1 MKRIISS
8 LCTVLLAISAIGQNT
23 TFKVGD
29 LTYEITSANTVEV
42 HDCATSA
49 TSVTIPE
56 TIVNT
61 DDGITYNVTSIGS
74 NAFWSCYNIS
84 SIEIPNS
91 ITSIGASA
99 FVSCTTMTN
108 IIIPNSVT
116 SIGNNAFQNC
126 NKLSSIT
133 LSNTLTSIG
142 SSTFRTC
149 SSLISIVIPN
159 SVTSI
164 SSQAFLDCLSLTS
177 VTLPENSIIAINA
190 FDNAGKRD
198 TINGVVYA
206 GNDTLN
212 VSNYKFTNTGF
223 ITFYLANQSYQATEA
238 SVEYCDKNKSGALSI
253 PESIIHNGVS
263 LPITVIK
270 GKAFYNCKYLTSI
283 TIPNTI
289 KIIGTAGNTSGA
301 FENCSELKSIIIG
314 KNVEYIGKYAF
325 RTCKKLETITCL
337 AKIAPIF
344 GDDVFSNQANAN
356 KTLFVPYGSNYDSWQ
371 NIPYLK
377 KTNYL
382 IQEND
387 TVTLQSDFMITNKVG
402 LINNGVLRIPYG
414 KQLIDTTNSVITGI
428 IEIETPILPTDKWS
442 FVGAPLS
449 NYKLEAIKP
458 GTRDVAVSTFDYTTG
473 NWSNEWATI
482 ETPIG
487 TGEGFFLW
495 SFANEPTVFTTD
507 SESGLQN
514 YSLNNAQE
522 IVLTKN
528 LTTYQNGNWFAL
540 ANPYTFKLDVDSIIS
555 QNKTKIQGQDGIYK
569 LNNSGEFQYITE
581 GEINVTEGFF
591 LNYTN
596 SGKDTVRFS
605 KTQRKKN
612 AKTEKKKEYIT
623 LKLQDKERE
632 TQLYFSHN
640 EKAKTNYDIFDANKL
655 FSLTEITEPYF
666 LTDGVALVK
675 EEVDKLPYTATLNV
689 RSAESKEVKFIIDN
703 IPEDIAVFLL
713 DNGQEILMNNSA
725 EYTTTITEG
734 ENAERFQLLVK
745 KQQRL
750 EQIKTNEITI
760 RNQNR
765 EIYIETSL
773 DNLQVKVFNSL
784 GQEIFSTKEKIFT
797 LNKLSAGAY
806 LIKAYNKNTIQT
818 AKIIIK

>member
-1 MKRIISS
+1 MKKIVFLFFALLLANFVIGQETFQIGNLTYKISS
-8 LCTVLLAISAIGQNT
+8 S
-23 TFKVGD
+23 
-29 LTYEITSANTVEV
+29 NTVEV
-42 HDCATSA
+42 HYCEDSA

-56 TIVNT
+56 SVIDTNNNT
-61 DDGITYNVTSIGS
+61 TYNVTSIGEKAFQYNYS
-74 NAFWSCYNIS
+74 LEQVEIPNSVTIIGNNAFHNCTKLEEI
-84 SIEIPNS
+84 IIPNS
-91 ITSIGASA
+91 ITTIGNNAFQKCNKLPSITLSNTLNSIGSNAFLDCSA
-99 FVSCTTMTN
+99 LSS

-116 SIGNNAFQNC
+116 SIAH
-126 NKLSSIT
+126 
-133 LSNTLTSIG
+133 
-142 SSTFRTC
+142 
-149 SSLISIVIPN
+149 
-159 SVTSI
+159 
-164 SSQAFLDCLSLTS
+164 QAFANCSSLTS
-177 VTLPENSIIAINA
+177 VTLPENATIAINA
-190 FDNAGKRD
+190 FENAGKRD

-223 ITFYLANQSYQATEA
+223 ITFYLNNQSYQTTEA
-238 SVEYCDKNKSGALSI
+238 SVEYCDRSKSGAFTIPNSI
-253 PESIIHNGVS
+253 THNGVS
-263 LPITVIK
+263 LPVTIIK
-270 GKAFYNCKYLTSI
+270 DNAFANCTNLISISMGNNIKFIDDEAFYGSSNLDSFI
-283 TIPNTI
+283 
-289 KIIGTAGNTSGA
+289 
-301 FENCSELKSIIIG
+301 
-314 KNVEYIGKYAF
+314 
-325 RTCKKLETITCL
+325 CL
-337 AKIAPIF
+337 AKTAPKL
-344 GDDVFSNQANAN
+344 GSQVFKSTSSSR
-356 KTLFVPYGSNYDSWQ
+356 KLTIPYGSNYVTWQ
-371 NIPYLK
+371 DAITWK

-387 TVTLQSDFMITNKVG
+387 TVSLESDFMITSKVG

-449 NYKLEAIKP
+449 DYKLEAIKP

-507 SESGLQN
+507 SENDLQN

-522 IVLTKN
+522 IIVTKN

-569 LNNSGEFQYITE
+569 LNNNGEFQYITE

-591 LNYTN
+591 LNYAN

-689 RSAESKEVKFIIDN
+689 RSAESKEIKFRVDN
-703 IPEDIAVFLL
+703 IPEDITVFLL
-713 DNGQEILMNNSA
+713 DNKQEILMNNGE

-734 ENAERFQLLVK
+734 ENTERFQLLVK

-750 EQIKTNEITI
+750 EQIKTNEIAI
-760 RNQNR
+760 KNNNR

-773 DNLQVKVFNSL
+773 DDLQVKVFNSL
-784 GQEIFSTKEKIFT
+784 GQEIFSTTDKIFT
-797 LNKLSAGAY
+797 LNQLPAGTY
-806 LIKAYNKNTIQT
+806 LIKAYCKSAIQT

>member
-1 MKRIISS
+1 MKRLISS
-8 LCTVLLAISAIGQNT
+8 LCAVLLTISAISQNPFT
-23 TFKVGD
+23 VGD

-42 HDCATSA
+42 HDCDTYATA
-49 TSVTIPE
+49 VTIPE
-56 TIVNT
+56 SIVYPPNNET
-61 DDGITYNVTSIGS
+61 TYSVTAIGS
-74 NAFWSCYNIS
+74 NAFWSCYNLS

-142 SSTFRTC
+142 SSTFRNC
-149 SSLISIVIPN
+149 SSLSSIIIPN

-177 VTLPENSIIAINA
+177 VTLPENATIAINA

-198 TINGVVYA
+198 TINGVVYS

-212 VSNYKFTNTGF
+212 VSNYKFTNIGF
-223 ITFYLANQSYQATEA
+223 LTFHLGNETYQTTEA
-238 SVEYCDKNKSGALSI
+238 SIEYCDRNKIGAFII
-253 PESIIHNGVS
+253 PESITRNGVS
-263 LPITVIK
+263 LSTTVIK
-270 GKAFYNCKYLTSI
+270 DNAFANCRELTSI
-283 TIPNTI
+283 TIGKEI
-289 KIIGTAGNTSGA
+289 KNIEDAAFYNCSKLDSIICLATTAPKLGSQVFNNTS
-301 FENCSELKSIIIG
+301 N
-314 KNVEYIGKYAF
+314 N
-325 RTCKKLETITCL
+325 RKLIT
-337 AKIAPIF
+337 P
-344 GDDVFSNQANAN
+344 FS
-356 KTLFVPYGSNYDSWQ
+356 SNYSFWKSY
-371 NIPYLK
+371 ITWS
-377 KTNYL
+377 KTYYL

-387 TVTLQSDFMITNKVG
+387 TITLESDFMITRKVG

-414 KQLIDTTNSVITGI
+414 KQLIDTTNGVITGI

-449 NYKLEAIKP
+449 DYKLEVIKP

-522 IVLTKN
+522 IIATKN

-569 LNNSGEFQYITE
+569 LNNNGEFQYITE

-591 LNYTN
+591 LNYAN

-605 KTQRKKN
+605 KTQRKRN

-632 TQLYFSHN
+632 TQLLFSHN

-689 RSAESKEVKFIIDN
+689 RSAESKEVQFRVDN
-703 IPEDIAVFLL
+703 IPENITVFLL

-750 EQIKTNEITI
+750 EEIKTNEIAI
-760 RNQNR
+760 KNNNR

>member
-1 MKRIISS
+1 MKKIIS
-8 LCTVLLAISAIGQNT
+8 LLGIMLLAISAIGQNPFT
-23 TFKVGD
+23 IGD
-29 LTYEITSANTVEV
+29 LTYEITSSNTVKV
-42 HDCATSA
+42 TDCNPSA
-49 TSVTIPE
+49 ISITIPENVTIPNDE
-56 TIVNT
+56 AN
-61 DDGITYNVTSIGS
+61 YSVT
-74 NAFWSCYNIS
+74 A
-84 SIEIPNS
+84 
-91 ITSIGASA
+91 IGASA
-99 FVSCTTMTN
+99 FYGCYSLEEVYLPNSITTIENEAFQNCTKLEE

-116 SIGNNAFQNC
+116 SIGNNAFDKC

-133 LSNTLTSIG
+133 LSNTLASLG
-142 SSTFRTC
+142 SNVFLNC
-149 SSLISIVIPN
+149 SSLTSIVIPN

-164 SSQAFLDCLSLTS
+164 SSQAFYNCKSLTS
-177 VTLPENSIIAINA
+177 VTLPENATIAINA

-198 TINGVVYA
+198 TINGIVYA
-206 GNDTLN
+206 GNDTIS
-212 VSNYKFTNTGF
+212 VGENYKFTNTGF
-223 ITFYLANQSYQATEA
+223 ITFYLADDTYYTTEA
-238 SVEYCDKNKSGALSI
+238 SVEDCDTEKSGALTIPDSI
-253 PESIIHNGVS
+253 TYNGNTYPV
-263 LPITVIK
+263 TFIK
-270 GKAFYNCKYLTSI
+270 GKAFYNCEDLTSI
-283 TIPNTI
+283 IIPNTV
-289 KIIGTAGNTSGA
+289 KIIGTSGNTSGA
-301 FENCSELKSIIIG
+301 FENCKNLKSITIG
-314 KNVEYIGKYAF
+314 SNVEYIGKYAF
-325 RTCKKLETITCL
+325 RMCKNLETITCF
-337 AKIAPIF
+337 ASIAPLF
-344 GDDVFSNQANAN
+344 GSDVFSNGANAN
-356 KTLFVPYGSNYDSWQ
+356 KTINIPFSSDYTSWQ
-371 NIPYLK
+371 SIPYLK
-377 KTNYL
+377 KTNYV
-382 IQEND
+382 IQEKD
-387 TVTLQSDFMITNKVG
+387 TATLNSDFTITTTIG
-402 LINNGVLRIPYG
+402 LINKGVLRIPYG
-414 KQLIDTTNSVITGI
+414 KQLINETNENISGI
-428 IEIETPILPTDKWS
+428 IEVETDILSNTTWS

-449 NYKLEAIKP
+449 DYKLEAIKP

-522 IVLTKN
+522 IIVTKN

-569 LNNSGEFQYITE
+569 LNNNGEFQYITE

-591 LNYTN
+591 LNYAN

-605 KTQRKKN
+605 KTQRKRN

-689 RSAESKEVKFIIDN
+689 RSAESKEVQFRVDN
-703 IPEDIAVFLL
+703 IPEDITVFLL

-750 EQIKTNEITI
+750 EEIKTNEIAI
-760 RNQNR
+760 KNNNR

>member
-1 MKRIISS
+1 MKKIVF
-8 LCTVLLAISAIGQNT
+8 LFFALLLTNLVIGQE
-23 TFKVGD
+23 TFQIGVLIYKV
-29 LTYEITSANTVEV
+29 TSENTVEV
-42 HDCATSA
+42 NDCETSA
-49 TSVTIPE
+49 TSVIIPE
-56 TIVNT
+56 NVINPNN
-61 DDGITYNVTSIGS
+61 GINYNVTSIGYK
-74 NAFWSCYNIS
+74 AFYSCYNLS

-91 ITSIGASA
+91 VTQIGANA

-108 IIIPNSVT
+108 ITIPNSVT
-116 SIGNNAFQNC
+116 TIGNNAFQGC
-126 NKLSSIT
+126 NNLSSIT
-133 LSNTLTSIG
+133 LSNTLNSIG
-142 SSTFRTC
+142 NNTFRNCINLTT
-149 SSLISIVIPN
+149 IVIPN

-164 SSQAFLDCLSLTS
+164 ASQAFLDCSSLTS
-177 VTLPENSIIAINA
+177 VTLPENATIAINA

-223 ITFYLANQSYQATEA
+223 LTFHLGDETYQATEA
-238 SVEYCDKNKSGALSI
+238 SIEYCDREKSGAFFI
-253 PESIIHNGVS
+253 PDSIIINCNS
-263 LPITVIK
+263 LPTTVIK
-270 GKAFYNCKYLTSI
+270 DDAFANCTKLTSI
-283 TIPNTI
+283 TIGKEI
-289 KIIGTAGNTSGA
+289 KNIEDAA
-301 FENCSELKSIIIG
+301 FYNCSKLDSII
-314 KNVEYIGKYAF
+314 
-325 RTCKKLETITCL
+325 CL
-337 AKIAPIF
+337 ATTAPKL
-344 GDDVFSNQANAN
+344 GSQVFNETSNNRKLITPFSSNYNFWKYYITWN
-356 KTLFVPYGSNYDSWQ
+356 KTY
-371 NIPYLK
+371 
-377 KTNYL
+377 YL

-387 TVTLQSDFMITNKVG
+387 TVTLESDFIITNKVG

-428 IEIETPILPTDKWS
+428 IEVETPILDNTKWS

-449 NYKLEAIKP
+449 DYKLEAIKP

-482 ETPIG
+482 ESPIG

-514 YSLNNAQE
+514 YSLNNTQE
-522 IVLTKN
+522 IIVTKN
-528 LTTYQNGNWFAL
+528 LTTYQSGNWFAL

-591 LNYTN
+591 LNYAN

-605 KTQRKKN
+605 KTQRKRN

-689 RSAESKEVKFIIDN
+689 RSSESKEIKFRVDN

-713 DNGQEILMNNSA
+713 DNKQEILMNNSA

-750 EQIKTNEITI
+750 EEIKTNEIAI
-760 RNQNR
+760 KNNNR

-773 DNLQVKVFNSL
+773 DDLQVKVFNSL

>member
-1 MKRIISS
+1 MKKIVFLFFALLLANFVIGQETFQIENLTYKISS
-8 LCTVLLAISAIGQNT
+8 S
-23 TFKVGD
+23 
-29 LTYEITSANTVEV
+29 NTVEV
-42 HDCATSA
+42 YDCETSA

-56 TIVNT
+56 SVIDTNNNT
-61 DDGITYNVTSIGS
+61 TYNVTSIGEK
-74 NAFWSCYNIS
+74 AFQYNYS
-84 SIEIPNS
+84 LEQVEIPNS
-91 ITSIGASA
+91 VTTIGNSA
-99 FVSCTTMTN
+99 FHNCTKLKE

-116 SIGNNAFQNC
+116 TIGKNAFQKC
-126 NKLSSIT
+126 NNLPSIT
-133 LSNTLTSIG
+133 LSNTLTSID
-142 SSTFRTC
+142 SNAFLDC
-149 SSLISIVIPN
+149 SSLTTIVIPN

-164 SSQAFLDCLSLTS
+164 AHQAFANCSSLTS
-177 VTLPENSIIAINA
+177 VTLPENATITINA
-190 FDNAGKRD
+190 FDNVGKRD

-212 VSNYKFTNTGF
+212 VSNYKFTNIGF
-223 ITFYLANQSYQATEA
+223 LKFHLGNETYQATEA
-238 SVEYCDKNKSGALSI
+238 SVEYCDRSKIGAFII
-253 PESIIHNGVS
+253 PESITHNGVS
-263 LPITVIK
+263 LSTTVIK
-270 GKAFYNCKYLTSI
+270 DDAFANCANLTSI
-283 TIPNTI
+283 TIGKEI
-289 KIIGTAGNTSGA
+289 
-301 FENCSELKSIIIG
+301 KSIGNEAFYGCKNLDSII
-314 KNVEYIGKYAF
+314 
-325 RTCKKLETITCL
+325 CL
-337 AKIAPIF
+337 ATTAPKL
-344 GDDVFSNQANAN
+344 GSQVFN
-356 KTLFVPYGSNYDSWQ
+356 KTSNNRKLITPFSSNYNFWKSYITWS
-371 NIPYLK
+371 
-377 KTNYL
+377 KTYYL

-387 TVTLQSDFMITNKVG
+387 TVTLESDFMITNKVG

-414 KQLIDTTNSVITGI
+414 KQLIDTTNGVITGI

-449 NYKLEAIKP
+449 DYKLEVIKP

-522 IVLTKN
+522 IIVTKN

-569 LNNSGEFQYITE
+569 LNNNGEFQYITE

-591 LNYTN
+591 LNYAN

-605 KTQRKKN
+605 KTQRKRN

-632 TQLYFSHN
+632 TQLLFSHN

-689 RSAESKEVKFIIDN
+689 RSAESKEVQFRVDN
-703 IPEDIAVFLL
+703 IPENITVFLL

-725 EYTTTITEG
+725 EYTTTITKG

-750 EQIKTNEITI
+750 EEIKTNEIAI
-760 RNQNR
+760 KNNNR

-806 LIKAYNKNTIQT
+806 LIKAYNKNILQT

>member
-61 DDGITYNVTSIGS
+61 DDGITYNVTSIGAK
-74 NAFWSCYNIS
+74 AFQYNYS
-84 SIEIPNS
+84 LEQ
-91 ITSIGASA
+91 
-99 FVSCTTMTN
+99 VE
-108 IIIPNSVT
+108 IPNSVT
-116 SIGNNAFQNC
+116 
-126 NKLSSIT
+126 
-133 LSNTLTSIG
+133 
-142 SSTFRTC
+142 
-149 SSLISIVIPN
+149 VIA
-159 SVTSI
+159 T
-164 SSQAFLDCLSLTS
+164 
-177 VTLPENSIIAINA
+177 NA

-198 TINGVVYA
+198 TINGIVYA

-212 VSNYKFTNTGF
+212 VSNYKFTNIGF
-223 ITFYLANQSYQATEA
+223 LKFHLGNETYQTTEA
-238 SVEYCDKNKSGALSI
+238 SVVYCDRDKSGAV
-253 PESIIHNGVS
+253 IICDTITFNGNPYPV
-263 LPITVIK
+263 TFIK
-270 GKAFYNCKYLTSI
+270 GKAFYNCDHITSA
-283 TIPNTI
+283 TIPNTVVA
-289 KIIGTAGNTSGA
+289 IGRNGDTQGA
-301 FENCSELKSIIIG
+301 FDNCNNLLSVTIGCNVKSIGENAFYNCINLDSI
-314 KNVEYIGKYAF
+314 VCLASASPTLYRYAF
-325 RTCKKLETITCL
+325 KNIKNTRKRTI
-337 AKIAPIF
+337 PF
-344 GDDVFSNQANAN
+344 
-356 KTLFVPYGSNYDSWQ
+356 GSNYKAWEDSYAWS
-371 NIPYLK
+371 
-377 KTNYL
+377 KTYYL

-387 TVTLQSDFMITNKVG
+387 TVSLESDFMITSKVG

-428 IEIETPILPTDKWS
+428 IEIETPILDTTKWS

-449 NYKLEAIKP
+449 DYKLEAIKP

-495 SFANEPTVFTTD
+495 SFANKPTIFTTD

-522 IVLTKN
+522 IIVTKN

-569 LNNSGEFQYITE
+569 LNNNGEFQYITE

>member
-1 MKRIISS
+1 MKIIVFLFFALLLANFVIGQETFQIGNLTYKISS
-8 LCTVLLAISAIGQNT
+8 S
-23 TFKVGD
+23 
-29 LTYEITSANTVEV
+29 NTVEV
-42 HDCATSA
+42 YDCETSA

-56 TIVNT
+56 SVIAPNNNT
-61 DDGITYNVTSIGS
+61 TYNVTSIGEK
-74 NAFWSCYNIS
+74 AFQYNYS
-84 SIEIPNS
+84 LEQVEIPNS
-91 ITSIGASA
+91 VTTIGNSA
-99 FVSCTTMTN
+99 FHNCTKLKE

-116 SIGNNAFQNC
+116 TIGKNAFQKC
-126 NKLSSIT
+126 NNLPSIT
-133 LSNTLTSIG
+133 LSNTLTSID
-142 SSTFRTC
+142 SNAFLDC
-149 SSLISIVIPN
+149 SSLTTIVIPN

-164 SSQAFLDCLSLTS
+164 AHQAFANCSSLTS
-177 VTLPENSIIAINA
+177 VTLPENATITINA

-198 TINGVVYA
+198 TINDVVYA

-223 ITFYLANQSYQATEA
+223 ITFYLNNQSYQTTEA

-253 PESIIHNGVS
+253 PESITHNGVS

-387 TVTLQSDFMITNKVG
+387 TVTLESDFMITNKVG

-414 KQLIDTTNSVITGI
+414 KQLIDTTNGVITGI
-428 IEIETPILPTDKWS
+428 IEIETPILPTNKWS

-449 NYKLEAIKP
+449 DYKLEVIKP

-522 IVLTKN
+522 IIVTKN

-569 LNNSGEFQYITE
+569 LNNNGEFQYITE

-591 LNYTN
+591 LNYAN

-605 KTQRKKN
+605 KTQRKRN

-632 TQLYFSHN
+632 TQLLFSHN

-689 RSAESKEVKFIIDN
+689 RSAESKEVQFRVDN
-703 IPEDIAVFLL
+703 IPENITVFLL

-750 EQIKTNEITI
+750 EEIKTNEIAI
-760 RNQNR
+760 KNNNR

>member
-1 MKRIISS
+1 MKKIVFLFFALLLANFVIGQETFQIGNLTYKISS
-8 LCTVLLAISAIGQNT
+8 S
-23 TFKVGD
+23 
-29 LTYEITSANTVEV
+29 NTVEV
-42 HDCATSA
+42 YDCETSA

-56 TIVNT
+56 SVISPNDETNYI
-61 DDGITYNVTSIGS
+61 VTSIGEK
-74 NAFWSCYNIS
+74 AFQYNYS
-84 SIEIPNS
+84 LEEV
-91 ITSIGASA
+91 T
-99 FVSCTTMTN
+99 
-108 IIIPNSVT
+108 IPNSVT
-116 SIGNNAFQNC
+116 A
-126 NKLSSIT
+126 
-133 LSNTLTSIG
+133 
-142 SSTFRTC
+142 
-149 SSLISIVIPN
+149 
-159 SVTSI
+159 
-164 SSQAFLDCLSLTS
+164 
-177 VTLPENSIIAINA
+177 IAISA
-190 FDNAGKRD
+190 FNNAGKRD

-212 VSNYKFTNTGF
+212 VSNYKFTNIGF
-223 ITFYLANQSYQATEA
+223 LKFHLGNETYQTTEA
-238 SVEYCDKNKSGALSI
+238 SVVYCDRDKSGAV
-253 PESIIHNGVS
+253 IICDTITFNGNPYPV
-263 LPITVIK
+263 TFIK
-270 GKAFYNCKYLTSI
+270 GKAFYNCDHITSA
-283 TIPNTI
+283 TIPNTVVA
-289 KIIGTAGNTSGA
+289 IGRNGDTQGA
-301 FENCSELKSIIIG
+301 FDNCNNLLSVTIGCNVKSIGENAFYNCINLDSI
-314 KNVEYIGKYAF
+314 VCLASASPTLYRYAF
-325 RTCKKLETITCL
+325 KNIKNTRKRTI
-337 AKIAPIF
+337 PF
-344 GDDVFSNQANAN
+344 
-356 KTLFVPYGSNYDSWQ
+356 GSNYNAWEDSYAWS
-371 NIPYLK
+371 
-377 KTNYL
+377 KTYYL

-387 TVTLQSDFMITNKVG
+387 TITLESDFMITRKVG

-414 KQLIDTTNSVITGI
+414 KQLIDTTNGVITGI

-449 NYKLEAIKP
+449 DYKLEAIKP

-522 IVLTKN
+522 IIVTKN

-569 LNNSGEFQYITE
+569 LNNNGEFQYITE

-623 LKLQDKERE
+623 LKLQDKEIE
-632 TQLYFSHN
+632 TQLLFSHN

-689 RSAESKEVKFIIDN
+689 RSAESKEVQFRVDN
-703 IPEDIAVFLL
+703 IPENITVFLL

-750 EQIKTNEITI
+750 EEIKTNGIAI
-760 RNQNR
+760 KNNNR

>member
-1 MKRIISS
+1 MKRLISS
-8 LCTVLLAISAIGQNT
+8 LCAVLLTISAIGQNPFT
-23 TFKVGD
+23 VGD

-49 TSVTIPE
+49 TSVIIQE
-56 TIVNT
+56 SIVNPNNGT
-61 DDGITYNVTSIGS
+61 TYSVTAIGS
-74 NAFWSCYNIS
+74 NAFWSCYNLS

-142 SSTFRTC
+142 SSTFRNC
-149 SSLISIVIPN
+149 SSLSSIIIPN

-177 VTLPENSIIAINA
+177 VTLPENATIAINA
-190 FDNAGKRD
+190 FDNVGKRD

-223 ITFYLANQSYQATEA
+223 ITFYLNNQSYQTTEA
-238 SVEYCDKNKSGALSI
+238 SVEYCDRSKIGAFII
-253 PESIIHNGVS
+253 PESITHNEVS
-263 LPITVIK
+263 LSTTVIK
-270 GKAFYNCKYLTSI
+270 DDAFANCANLTSI
-283 TIPNTI
+283 TIGKEI
-289 KIIGTAGNTSGA
+289 
-301 FENCSELKSIIIG
+301 KSIGNEAFYGCKNLDSII
-314 KNVEYIGKYAF
+314 
-325 RTCKKLETITCL
+325 CL
-337 AKIAPIF
+337 ATTAPKL
-344 GDDVFSNQANAN
+344 GSQVFN
-356 KTLFVPYGSNYDSWQ
+356 KTSNNRKLITPFSSNYNFWKSYITWS
-371 NIPYLK
+371 
-377 KTNYL
+377 KTYYL

-387 TVTLQSDFMITNKVG
+387 TVTLESDFMITNKVG
-402 LINNGVLRIPYG
+402 LVNNGVLRIPYG
-414 KQLIDTTNSVITGI
+414 KQLIDTTNGVITGI

-449 NYKLEAIKP
+449 DYKLEVIKP

-522 IVLTKN
+522 IIVTKN

-569 LNNSGEFQYITE
+569 LNNNGEFQYITE

-591 LNYTN
+591 LNYAN

-605 KTQRKKN
+605 KTQRKRN

-632 TQLYFSHN
+632 TQLLFSHN

-655 FSLTEITEPYF
+655 FSITEITEPYF

-689 RSAESKEVKFIIDN
+689 RSAESKEVQFRVDN
-703 IPEDIAVFLL
+703 IPENITVFLL

-750 EQIKTNEITI
+750 EEIKTNEIAI
-760 RNQNR
+760 KNNNR

-773 DNLQVKVFNSL
+773 DNLQVMVFNSL

>member
-23 TFKVGD
+23 FTIGD
-29 LTYEITSANTVEV
+29 LTYEIISANTVEV
-42 HDCATSA
+42 HDCNSSA

-56 TIVNT
+56 SVIDPNNNT
-61 DDGITYNVTSIGS
+61 TYNVTSIGEK
-74 NAFWSCYNIS
+74 AFQYNYSLEQVEIPNS
-84 SIEIPNS
+84 VTIIGNSAFHNCTKLEEIIIPNS
-91 ITSIGASA
+91 ITTIGNNAFQKCNKLPSITLSNTLNSIGSNA
-99 FVSCTTMTN
+99 FLDCSSLTT
-108 IIIPNSVT
+108 IAIPNSVT
-116 SIGNNAFQNC
+116 SIAH
-126 NKLSSIT
+126 
-133 LSNTLTSIG
+133 
-142 SSTFRTC
+142 
-149 SSLISIVIPN
+149 
-159 SVTSI
+159 
-164 SSQAFLDCLSLTS
+164 QAFANCSSLTS

-223 ITFYLANQSYQATEA
+223 ITFCLNNQSYQTTEA
-238 SVEYCDKNKSGALSI
+238 SVEYCDRSKSGAFTIPNSI
-253 PESIIHNGVS
+253 THNGVS
-263 LPITVIK
+263 LPVTIIK
-270 GKAFYNCKYLTSI
+270 DNTFANCTNLISISMGNNIKFIDDEAFYGSSNLDSFI
-283 TIPNTI
+283 
-289 KIIGTAGNTSGA
+289 
-301 FENCSELKSIIIG
+301 
-314 KNVEYIGKYAF
+314 
-325 RTCKKLETITCL
+325 CL
-337 AKIAPIF
+337 AKTAPKL
-344 GDDVFSNQANAN
+344 GSQVFKSTSSSR
-356 KTLFVPYGSNYDSWQ
+356 KLTIPYGSNYVTWQ
-371 NIPYLK
+371 DAITWK

-387 TVTLQSDFMITNKVG
+387 TVSLESDFMITSKVG

-428 IEIETPILPTDKWS
+428 IEIETPILDTTKWS

-449 NYKLEAIKP
+449 DYKLEAIKP

-507 SESGLQN
+507 SENDLQN

-522 IVLTKN
+522 IIVTKN

-569 LNNSGEFQYITE
+569 LNNNGEFQYITE

-591 LNYTN
+591 LNYAN

-632 TQLYFSHN
+632 THLYFSHN

-689 RSAESKEVKFIIDN
+689 RSAESKEVKFIVDN
-703 IPEDIAVFLL
+703 IPEDITVFLL
-713 DNGQEILMNNSA
+713 DNRQEILMNNSA

-784 GQEIFSTKEKIFT
+784 GQEIFSTTDKIFT
-797 LNKLSAGAY
+797 LNQLPAGTY
-806 LIKAYNKNTIQT
+806 LIKAYCKSAIQT

>member
-1 MKRIISS
+1 MKKIVF
-8 LCTVLLAISAIGQNT
+8 LFFALLLTNLVIGQE
-23 TFKVGD
+23 TFQIGVLIYKV
-29 LTYEITSANTVEV
+29 TSENTVEV
-42 HDCATSA
+42 NDCETSA
-49 TSVTIPE
+49 TSVIIPE
-56 TIVNT
+56 NVINPNN
-61 DDGITYNVTSIGS
+61 GINYNVTSIGYK
-74 NAFWSCYNIS
+74 AFYSCYNLS

-91 ITSIGASA
+91 VTQIGANA

-108 IIIPNSVT
+108 ITIPNSVT
-116 SIGNNAFQNC
+116 TIGNNAFQGC
-126 NKLSSIT
+126 NNLSSIT
-133 LSNTLTSIG
+133 LSNTLNSIG
-142 SSTFRTC
+142 NNTFRNCINLTT
-149 SSLISIVIPN
+149 IVIPN

-164 SSQAFLDCLSLTS
+164 ASQAFLDCSSLTS
-177 VTLPENSIIAINA
+177 VTLPENATIAINA

-223 ITFYLANQSYQATEA
+223 LTFHLGDETYQATEA
-238 SVEYCDKNKSGALSI
+238 SIEYCDREKSGAFFI
-253 PESIIHNGVS
+253 PDSIIINCNS
-263 LPITVIK
+263 LPTTVIK
-270 GKAFYNCKYLTSI
+270 DDAFANCTKLTSI
-283 TIPNTI
+283 TIGKEI
-289 KIIGTAGNTSGA
+289 KNIEDAA
-301 FENCSELKSIIIG
+301 FYNCSKLDSII
-314 KNVEYIGKYAF
+314 
-325 RTCKKLETITCL
+325 CL
-337 AKIAPIF
+337 ATTAPKL
-344 GDDVFSNQANAN
+344 GSQVFNETSNNRKLITPFSSNYNFWKYYITWN
-356 KTLFVPYGSNYDSWQ
+356 KTY
-371 NIPYLK
+371 
-377 KTNYL
+377 YL

-387 TVTLQSDFMITNKVG
+387 TVTLESDFMITSKVG

-482 ETPIG
+482 ESPIG

-522 IVLTKN
+522 IIVTKN
-528 LTTYQNGNWFAL
+528 LTTYQSGNWFAL

-591 LNYTN
+591 LNYAN

-689 RSAESKEVKFIIDN
+689 RSSESKEIKFRVDN

-713 DNGQEILMNNSA
+713 DNKQEILMNNGE

-765 EIYIETSL
+765 EIYIETPL
-773 DNLQVKVFNSL
+773 DNLQIKVFNSL

-797 LNKLSAGAY
+797 LNQLSVGAY

>member
-1 MKRIISS
+1 MKKIVF
-8 LCTVLLAISAIGQNT
+8 LFFALLLTNLVIGQE
-23 TFKVGD
+23 TFQIGVLIYKV
-29 LTYEITSANTVEV
+29 TSENTVEV
-42 HDCATSA
+42 NDCETSA
-49 TSVTIPE
+49 TSVIIPE
-56 TIVNT
+56 NVINPNN
-61 DDGITYNVTSIGS
+61 GINYNVTSIGYK
-74 NAFWSCYNIS
+74 AFYSCYNLS

-91 ITSIGASA
+91 VTQIGANA

-108 IIIPNSVT
+108 ITIPNSVT
-116 SIGNNAFQNC
+116 TIGNNAFQGC
-126 NKLSSIT
+126 NNLSSIT
-133 LSNTLTSIG
+133 LSNTLNSIG
-142 SSTFRTC
+142 NNTFRNCINLTT
-149 SSLISIVIPN
+149 IVIPN

-164 SSQAFLDCLSLTS
+164 ASQAFLDCSSLTS
-177 VTLPENSIIAINA
+177 VTLPENATIAINA

-223 ITFYLANQSYQATEA
+223 LTFHLGDETYQATEA
-238 SVEYCDKNKSGALSI
+238 SIEYCDREKSGAFFI
-253 PESIIHNGVS
+253 PDSIIINCNS
-263 LPITVIK
+263 LPTTVIK
-270 GKAFYNCKYLTSI
+270 DDAFANCTKLTSI
-283 TIPNTI
+283 TIGKEI
-289 KIIGTAGNTSGA
+289 KNIEDAA
-301 FENCSELKSIIIG
+301 FYNCSKLDSII
-314 KNVEYIGKYAF
+314 
-325 RTCKKLETITCL
+325 CL
-337 AKIAPIF
+337 ATTAPKL
-344 GDDVFSNQANAN
+344 GSQVFNETSNNRKLITPFSSNYNFWKYYITWN
-356 KTLFVPYGSNYDSWQ
+356 KTY
-371 NIPYLK
+371 
-377 KTNYL
+377 YL

-387 TVTLQSDFMITNKVG
+387 TVSLESDFIITNKVG

-414 KQLIDTTNSVITGI
+414 KQLIDTTNGVITGT
-428 IEIETPILPTDKWS
+428 IEVETPILDNTKWS

-449 NYKLEAIKP
+449 DYKLEAIKP

-522 IVLTKN
+522 IIVTKN
-528 LTTYQNGNWFAL
+528 LTTYQSGNWFAL

-569 LNNSGEFQYITE
+569 LNNNGEFQYITE

-591 LNYTN
+591 LNYAN

-689 RSAESKEVKFIIDN
+689 RSSESKEIKFRVDN
-703 IPEDIAVFLL
+703 IPENITVFLL

-750 EQIKTNEITI
+750 EEIKTNEIAI
-760 RNQNR
+760 KNNNR

>member
-1 MKRIISS
+1 MKKIVFLFFALLLANFVIGQETFQIENLTYKISS
-8 LCTVLLAISAIGQNT
+8 S
-23 TFKVGD
+23 
-29 LTYEITSANTVEV
+29 NTVEV
-42 HDCATSA
+42 YDCETSA

-56 TIVNT
+56 SVIDTNNNT
-61 DDGITYNVTSIGS
+61 TYNVTSIGEK
-74 NAFWSCYNIS
+74 AFQYNYS
-84 SIEIPNS
+84 LEQ
-91 ITSIGASA
+91 
-99 FVSCTTMTN
+99 VE
-108 IIIPNSVT
+108 IPNSVT
-116 SIGNNAFQNC
+116 TIGNSAFHNC
-126 NKLSSIT
+126 NNLPSIT
-133 LSNTLTSIG
+133 LSNTLTSID
-142 SSTFRTC
+142 SNAFLDC
-149 SSLISIVIPN
+149 SSLTTIAIPN

-164 SSQAFLDCLSLTS
+164 AHQAFSNCSSLTS

-190 FDNAGKRD
+190 FENAGKRD

-223 ITFYLANQSYQATEA
+223 ITFYLNNQSYQTTEA

-263 LPITVIK
+263 LPIT

-387 TVTLQSDFMITNKVG
+387 TVSLESDFMITRKVG

-428 IEIETPILPTDKWS
+428 IEIETPILDTTKWS

-449 NYKLEAIKP
+449 DYKLEAIKP

-507 SESGLQN
+507 SEGDLPD
-514 YSLNNAQE
+514 YTLNNAQE
-522 IVLTKN
+522 ITVTKN

-540 ANPYTFKLDVDSIIS
+540 ANPYTFKLDADKFIET
-555 QNKTKIQGQDGIYK
+555 NKTKLQGQDGIYK

-581 GEINVTEGFF
+581 GEINLTEGFF
-591 LNYTN
+591 VNYV
-596 SGKDTVRFS
+596 SSSEQTVTFA
-605 KTQRKKN
+605 KKQRLTT
-612 AKTEKKKEYIT
+612 AKAEKKKEYIT

-689 RSAESKEVKFIIDN
+689 RSAESKEVKFIVDN
-703 IPEDIAVFLL
+703 IPEDITVFLL
-713 DNGQEILMNNSA
+713 DNRQEILMNNSA

-750 EQIKTNEITI
+750 EEIKTNEIAI
-760 RNQNR
+760 KNNNR

>member
-1 MKRIISS
+1 MKKIVF
-8 LCTVLLAISAIGQNT
+8 LFFALLLTNLVIGQE
-23 TFKVGD
+23 TFQIGVLIYKV
-29 LTYEITSANTVEV
+29 TSENTVEV
-42 HDCATSA
+42 NDCETSA
-49 TSVTIPE
+49 TSVIIPE
-56 TIVNT
+56 NVINPNN
-61 DDGITYNVTSIGS
+61 GINYNVTSIGYK
-74 NAFWSCYNIS
+74 AFYSCYNLS

-91 ITSIGASA
+91 VTQIGANA

-108 IIIPNSVT
+108 ITIPNSVT
-116 SIGNNAFQNC
+116 TIGNNAFQGC
-126 NKLSSIT
+126 NNLSSIT
-133 LSNTLTSIG
+133 LSNTLNSIG
-142 SSTFRTC
+142 NNTFRNCINLTT
-149 SSLISIVIPN
+149 IVIPN

-164 SSQAFLDCLSLTS
+164 ASQAFLDCSSLTS
-177 VTLPENSIIAINA
+177 VTLPENATIAINA

-223 ITFYLANQSYQATEA
+223 LTFHLGDETYQATEA
-238 SVEYCDKNKSGALSI
+238 SIEYCDREKSGAFFI
-253 PESIIHNGVS
+253 PDSIIINCNS
-263 LPITVIK
+263 LPTTVIK
-270 GKAFYNCKYLTSI
+270 DDAFANCTKLTSI
-283 TIPNTI
+283 TIGKEI
-289 KIIGTAGNTSGA
+289 KNIEDAA
-301 FENCSELKSIIIG
+301 FYNCSKLDSII
-314 KNVEYIGKYAF
+314 
-325 RTCKKLETITCL
+325 CL
-337 AKIAPIF
+337 ATTAPKL
-344 GDDVFSNQANAN
+344 GSQVFNETSNNRKLITPFSSNYNFWKYYITWN
-356 KTLFVPYGSNYDSWQ
+356 KTY
-371 NIPYLK
+371 
-377 KTNYL
+377 YL

-387 TVTLQSDFMITNKVG
+387 TVTLESDFIITNKVG

-428 IEIETPILPTDKWS
+428 IEVETPILDNTKWS

-449 NYKLEAIKP
+449 DYKLEAIKP

-482 ETPIG
+482 ESPIG

-514 YSLNNAQE
+514 YSLNNTQE
-522 IVLTKN
+522 IIVTKN
-528 LTTYQNGNWFAL
+528 LTTYQSGNWFAL

-591 LNYTN
+591 LNYAN

-605 KTQRKKN
+605 KTQRKRN

-689 RSAESKEVKFIIDN
+689 RSSESKEIKFRVDN

-713 DNGQEILMNNSA
+713 DNKQEILMNNSA

-750 EQIKTNEITI
+750 EEIKTNEIAI
-760 RNQNR
+760 KNNNR
-765 EIYIETSL
+765 EIYIETPL
-773 DNLQVKVFNSL
+773 DDLQVKVFNSL